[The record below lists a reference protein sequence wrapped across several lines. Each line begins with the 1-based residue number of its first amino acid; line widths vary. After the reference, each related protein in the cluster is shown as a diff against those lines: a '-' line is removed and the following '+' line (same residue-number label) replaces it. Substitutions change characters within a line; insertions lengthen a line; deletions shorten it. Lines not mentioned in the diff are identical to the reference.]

1 MKLRL
6 KCLIAAAL
14 FVLGGLAISAID
26 PSGNAPLPEVV
37 TAAADGIHHAYTLTH
52 QGRLR
57 RYEVHLPNP
66 HPTQAMPV
74 IVAIHGATGSLDIY
88 RKVAN
93 LESLAA
99 REGIVV
105 VYPEGTRLGNVLLWN
120 AGACCLPGLLRD
132 QPDDVAFILRVLKDV
147 ERRFPVDRTRVYAV
161 GMSNGAMMTYRLAT
175 EAPTQFAA
183 VATVAGPMALRQFH
197 PRAPISIM
205 HIQSKDDPILP
216 FAGRRLPPIP
226 LPSGQKTVQRWV
238 DYAHCPEQ
246 PVIEAV
252 RHGSAEQPARWQAT
266 RKHWGP
272 CADNTEI
279 VLWELEGAGHVWPG
293 GYQPPHLQRLAGGEY
308 HVIDASREIWQFF
321 ERHQLSAI
329 PAQGAS

>member
-26 PSGNAPLPEVV
+26 PSGDTPLPEVV
-37 TAAADGIHHAYTLTH
+37 TATADGVHHAYTLTH

-74 IVAIHGATGSLDIY
+74 IVAIHGATLSLDIY

-99 REGIVV
+99 REGIIV

-183 VATVAGPMALRQFH
+183 VATVAGPMA
-197 PRAPISIM
+197 P
-205 HIQSKDDPILP
+205 
-216 FAGRRLPPIP
+216 
-226 LPSGQKTVQRWV
+226 
-238 DYAHCPEQ
+238 
-246 PVIEAV
+246 
-252 RHGSAEQPARWQAT
+252 
-266 RKHWGP
+266 
-272 CADNTEI
+272 
-279 VLWELEGAGHVWPG
+279 
-293 GYQPPHLQRLAGGEY
+293 
-308 HVIDASREIWQFF
+308 
-321 ERHQLSAI
+321 
-329 PAQGAS
+329 